1 VGIALKAN
9 IRLIT
14 RCRSF
19 TLTVVGYWPIV
30 SSEASSTDI
39 PSDPS
44 SVVRT
49 GSDWLL
55 ARACARYSTLR
66 NAASLEWWAL
76 AKARVLK

>member
-1 VGIALKAN
+1 MKKN

-30 SSEASSTDI
+30 SSEASCTDI

-44 SVVRT
+44 RLFRT
-49 GSDWLL
+49 GADWLL
-55 ARACARYSTLR
+55 ARACAWSSTLR
-66 NAASLEWWAL
+66 NAVSLAFCAL
-76 AKARVLK
+76 AKVRVQK